1 MTSSDHIKL
10 GIACVYFFADRDDWI
25 LDLQLDFIEKTTRG
39 VDFTVYAAAN
49 RLQEPLRQRLAA
61 RSYVKIVDLPAYEK
75 SGGPEHGHYL
85 SELLKHAKSDGCSH
99 LCTLDCDSF
108 PMRDGWAQSLISGI
122 TPDQRV
128 AAVFRSENK
137 DSDLP
142 HPCGTF
148 LEASVLDDIS
158 IEFWPDEDMRQS
170 ETFKRYMAETGQR
183 FDTGIGVG
191 FALWQAGM
199 NWRHLTRSN
208 KTDLHF
214 IMAGIYGDIFFHLG
228 ASSRRPAFHLDY
240 VTLPHLRL
248 SVWMQSKPLVWR
260 LSDWIEDLHLNKN
273 QLIADE
279 IRQRLR
285 NNPDQFIEELRTD

>member
-1 MTSSDHIKL
+1 MTNTDHIKL
-10 GIACVYFFADRDDWI
+10 GIACVYFFADEDSWI

-49 RLQEPLRQRLAA
+49 RLQEPLRQRLAS
-61 RSYVKIVDLPAYEK
+61 RSFVKIIDLPAFEK

-85 SELLKHAKSDGCSH
+85 GELLKHAKNDGCSH

-122 TPDQRV
+122 TADQRV
-128 AAVFRSENK
+128 VAVFRSENK

-148 LEASVLDDIS
+148 LEASVLDDVS
-158 IEFWPDEDMRQS
+158 IDFWPGEDVRQS
-170 ETFKRYMAETGQR
+170 EAFRRYMAETGQR

-199 NWRHLTRSN
+199 KWKHLTRSN

-214 IMAGIYGDIFFHLG
+214 IMAGIYGDVFFHLG

-273 QLIADE
+273 QIIADE

-285 NNPDQFIEELRTD
+285 SNPDQFIDELRAN